1 MARLHCPD
9 VQAPEPVSR
18 ALPSRMA
25 IAPAPRLRHETGMRL
40 RLKDADLRAAAMGR
54 LLAHAASAPDT
65 LIVNELG
72 LAHGASRVDIAVING
87 HIRGLEI
94 KAEADSLD
102 RLPRQVE
109 AYGRV
114 VDRATLIADER
125 HLPAALSL
133 LPDWWGVVSARRA
146 ANGAVVFRRL
156 RAERTNRSTDPM
168 TVARLLWRDE
178 VRAILERHDCEA
190 RLLRAPRAVLYAE
203 LVALYP
209 KTRLADLVRRTL
221 KDRGNWRDRPRPA

>member
-1 MARLHCPD
+1 M
-9 VQAPEPVSR
+9 
-18 ALPSRMA
+18 RMA
-25 IAPAPRLRHETGMRL
+25 IASVPRLRHDVAMKS

-54 LLAHAASAPDT
+54 LLAHAASTPDT

-87 HIRGLEI
+87 HIRGVEI

-125 HLPAALSL
+125 HLPQAVSL
-133 LPDWWGVVSARRA
+133 LPDWWGVISARRA

-178 VRAILERHDCEA
+178 VRAILERHDRDA

-203 LVALYP
+203 LVARYP
-209 KTRLADLVRRTL
+209 RTRLADLVRRTL

>member
-1 MARLHCPD
+1 M
-9 VQAPEPVSR
+9 V
-18 ALPSRMA
+18 
-25 IAPAPRLRHETGMRL
+25 IASTRCFRHYTTMGS
-40 RLKDADLRAAAMGR
+40 RLKDADLRAAAMRR
-54 LLAHAASAPDT
+54 LLARAASAPDT
-65 LIVNELG
+65 LIVSELG

-87 HIRGLEI
+87 HIRGVEI
-94 KAEADSLD
+94 KAEADNLD

-109 AYGRV
+109 AYSRV

-125 HLPAALSL
+125 HLPQALSL

-156 RAERTNRSTDPM
+156 RAERTNRSTDSM

-178 VRAILERHDCEA
+178 VRAILERHDCDA

-203 LVALYP
+203 LVARYP
-209 KTRLADLVRRTL
+209 KTKLADLVRRTL

>member
-1 MARLHCPD
+1 MRFRLMLCPKNP
-9 VQAPEPVSR
+9 VQQQG
-18 ALPSRMA
+18 MA
-25 IAPAPRLRHETGMRL
+25 IASAPQLRHDIAMRP

-54 LLAHAASAPDT
+54 LLAHAANTPDT

-87 HIRGLEI
+87 HIRGVEI

-125 HLPAALSL
+125 HLPQALSL

-178 VRAILERHDCEA
+178 VRAILEHHDCDA

-203 LVALYP
+203 LVARYS
-209 KTRLADLVRRTL
+209 KTKLADLVRRTL
-221 KDRGNWRDRPRPA
+221 KARGNWRDRPRRA

>member
-1 MARLHCPD
+1 MT
-9 VQAPEPVSR
+9 
-18 ALPSRMA
+18 
-25 IAPAPRLRHETGMRL
+25 IAPAPRLRHDTGMRP

-87 HIRGLEI
+87 HIRGVEI

-125 HLPAALSL
+125 HLPAAFSL

-156 RAERTNRSTDPM
+156 RAERSNRSTDPM
-168 TVARLLWRDE
+168 MVARLLWRDE
-178 VRAILERHDCEA
+178 VRAILERHDCEP

-203 LVALYP
+203 LVARYP
-209 KTRLADLVRRTL
+209 KTRLAHLVRRTL
-221 KDRGNWRDRPRPA
+221 KDRGNWRDRPRPV

>member
-1 MARLHCPD
+1 M
-9 VQAPEPVSR
+9 
-18 ALPSRMA
+18 
-25 IAPAPRLRHETGMRL
+25 
-40 RLKDADLRAAAMGR
+40 RAAAMGR
-54 LLAHAASAPDT
+54 LLAHAASTPGT

-72 LAHGASRVDIAVING
+72 LSHGASRVDIAVING
-87 HIRGLEI
+87 HIRGVEI

-114 VDRATLIADER
+114 VDRATLIADVR
-125 HLPAALSL
+125 HLPQALSL

-178 VRAILERHDCEA
+178 VRVILERHDCDT
-190 RLLRAPRAVLYAE
+190 RLLRAPRTVLYAE
-203 LVALYP
+203 LVARYP
-209 KTRLADLVRRTL
+209 KTKLADLVRRTL

>member
-1 MARLHCPD
+1 
-9 VQAPEPVSR
+9 
-18 ALPSRMA
+18 MA
-25 IAPAPRLRHETGMRL
+25 IAPAPRLRHDIGMRF
-40 RLKDADLRAAAMGR
+40 RLKDSDLRAAAMGR
-54 LLAHAASAPDT
+54 LLAHAASTPGT

-72 LAHGASRVDIAVING
+72 LSHGASRVDIAVING
-87 HIRGLEI
+87 HIRGVEI

-114 VDRATLIADER
+114 VDRATLIADVR
-125 HLPAALSL
+125 HLPQALSL

-178 VRAILERHDCEA
+178 VRVILERHDCDT
-190 RLLRAPRAVLYAE
+190 RLLRAPRTVLYAE
-203 LVALYP
+203 LVARYP
-209 KTRLADLVRRTL
+209 KTKLADLVRRTL

>member
-1 MARLHCPD
+1 M
-9 VQAPEPVSR
+9 S
-18 ALPSRMA
+18 
-25 IAPAPRLRHETGMRL
+25 IAPDRRLRHDIEMRP
-40 RLKDADLRAAAMGR
+40 RLKDADLRTAAMGR
-54 LLAHAASAPDT
+54 LLAHAVAAPDT

-72 LAHGASRVDIAVING
+72 LAHGAARVDIAVING
-87 HIRGLEI
+87 HIRGVEI

-125 HLPAALSL
+125 HLPVAMSL

-178 VRAILERHDCEA
+178 VRAILERHDCDA
-190 RLLRAPRAVLYAE
+190 RLLRAPRAILYAE
-203 LVALYP
+203 LVARYP
-209 KTRLADLVRRTL
+209 KTKLADLVRRTL